1 MKKCHQQLL
10 SEWTVGWNVL
20 SLAPLLCSLRR
31 SPLLTCNHNCRSAS
45 ALIPFLSFYLLLGQT
60 GGIVPTGPGSILHSP
75 CPRKSRGEPS
85 LEHPQR
91 RDGSLKELL
100 QNCQEKSDMGI
111 PGSFWHKGG
120 IRVVQ
125 THAAERNIG
134 K

>member
-10 SEWTVGWNVL
+10 SECTVGWNVL
-20 SLAPLLCSLRR
+20 SLAPLLHSLRR
-31 SPLLTCNHNCRSAS
+31 SPLLMCNHNCRSAS
-45 ALIPFLSFYLLLGQT
+45 ALIPFLPFCLLLGQT
-60 GGIVPTGPGSILHSP
+60 GGINPTGPGSILHSL

-85 LEHPQR
+85 LEHPQQ
-91 RDGSLKELL
+91 SLKELL

-111 PGSFWHKGG
+111 PGSFCHKGG